1 MKRLA
6 RIVVSG
12 TLLGAGWLVALCGC
26 SPSDG
31 DGPDAPQVNVRLS
44 NVDDSLSY
52 AVSMLVSED
61 LPTMM
66 TDNGIDSTTVDDFLR
81 GVRAAFP
88 LDDSPESRAYMNG
101 VLVAV
106 EAAEM
111 LDKANKAIYPDEKEK
126 KVKREL
132 FVEGIVAAATG
143 NNEVMDMSFAI
154 NFYNL
159 HVFRSRSEQ
168 FIRENATRPGVVT
181 LPSGVQYKVSVMGD
195 GSKASYDATV
205 KCIYKGTYPNGAVF
219 DSSRGE
225 VVELEVSGLVPGLAE
240 VVMTLP
246 AGTQCMVYVPWE
258 LAYGAKGTGKISPYS
273 ALVYDIEIIDTEK

>member
-6 RIVVSG
+6 RIIIFGVLIYVGWFAAIHGCSKSG
-12 TLLGAGWLVALCGC
+12 EVALK
-26 SPSDG
+26 
-31 DGPDAPQVNVRLS
+31 

-52 AVSMLVSED
+52 SVSMLVSED
-61 LPTMM
+61 LPKMM
-66 TDNGIDSTTVDDFLR
+66 VEKGIDSTTVDDFLR

-88 LDDSPESRAYMNG
+88 LDDSPESQAYMNG

-106 EAAEM
+106 EAIDM
-111 LDKANKAIYPDEKEK
+111 LDKANRAIYPDEKEK
-126 KVKREL
+126 KVNREL

-143 NNEVMDMSFAI
+143 NSEVMDMASAI
-154 NFYNL
+154 EFYNL

-168 FIRENATRPGVVT
+168 FIRENAARPGVVT

-195 GSKASYDATV
+195 GEKAKYGGTL

-225 VVELEVSGLVPGLAE
+225 MVELEISDLVPGLAE

-273 ALVYDIEIIDTEK
+273 ALVYDIEIVDTEK